1 MKFFFSLNKRDGV
14 RGFLRWL
21 RRQDGDIKLSHS
33 IKPKEASYGGFG
45 ELAPEIVLALKK
57 RGVENLWSH
66 QSKAFSLASSGRD
79 IVVVTPTASGKTFC
93 YDLPVL
99 NSILKEPS
107 GRALYLFP
115 TKALA
120 HDQLTELTELT
131 AELKVKISSFTYDG
145 DTPANKRSGIK
156 NTANIV
162 ITNPDMLNRA
172 ILPHHTGWA
181 SFFRD
186 LKYIVVDELHTYRGV
201 LGSHLANIFVRLLR
215 ICRHYGSDPVFIC
228 CSATIANPAQHAE
241 ALTGRSAFLIDQS
254 GAPAAQKELV
264 IYDPCMI
271 DRRSGT
277 RRSSL
282 YESGRLTY
290 KAICCGISSILF
302 TRSRVNVEL
311 LVRSLMNELSEKGKD
326 AGLVRGYRSGYL
338 PAERRETERNLRS
351 GRLKAVVSTNALEL
365 GVDIGSLDLVII
377 HGFPG
382 SIASLW
388 QQIGRAG
395 RRKSTS
401 AAVIIP
407 SVLPVDRFLA
417 ERPEWLIGA
426 PPERAVIDPS
436 NPYIRLEHIKC
447 SVFELPFR
455 SKETFGG
462 EDITDILEFLSREG
476 LTEASG
482 EREERI
488 YSWKSG
494 EYPASSFSIRSVSGE
509 RYEIFDVTDQRKHRM
524 IGTVDRHS
532 AAGMIFPGAAYFHGG
547 EGYSVEKIDPEKG
560 KCLVKKSY
568 SNTYTEA
575 KLCVRTLIRDT
586 VEKSGLFAWG
596 DTRVSTITGIY
607 KIIDINTRKVVGHGK
622 ADLPG
627 ESIETTSFWI
637 RMPQNADSRPGLFSA
652 MKGLANLLKNLAP
665 LFLMCDGSDIYV
677 STAISEPSLDQPA
690 IFLSDAF
697 PGGVG
702 LAEGAYGSIRMILKA
717 CSEQLNSCGC
727 REGCPSCIGAGSG
740 NSAAKDLTKK
750 LLNDLLET

>member
-1 MKFFFSLNKRDGV
+1 MRRLFSLNNGDGV

-21 RRQDGDIKLSHS
+21 RKQDGEIKLSHS
-33 IKPKEASYGGFG
+33 IKPKEANYGGFG
-45 ELAPEIVLALKK
+45 ELDQEIVLALKK
-57 RGVENLWSH
+57 RGVEDLWSH

-99 NSILKEPS
+99 NSILKDPS

-120 HDQLTELTELT
+120 QDQLTELNELT
-131 AELKVKISSFTYDG
+131 ADLKVKISSFTYDG
-145 DTPANKRSGIK
+145 DTPANKRNGIK

-172 ILPHHTGWA
+172 ILPHHIGWS
-181 SFFRD
+181 SFFRN

-201 LGSHLANIFVRLLR
+201 FGSHLANIFVRMLR

-241 ALTGRSAFLIDQS
+241 ILTGRSAYLIDQN
-254 GAPAAQKELV
+254 GAPSAQKELV
-264 IYDPCMI
+264 IYDPSII

-282 YESGRLTY
+282 YESGRLSY

-311 LVRSLMNELSEKGKD
+311 LVKSLMKELSDKGKD
-326 AGLVRGYRSGYL
+326 TRAVSGYRSGYL
-338 PAERRETERNLRS
+338 PAERRQTERDLKS
-351 GRLKAVVSTNALEL
+351 GKLKAVVSTNALEL
-365 GVDIGSLDLVII
+365 GIDIGSLDLVII

-382 SIASLW
+382 SMASLW

-401 AAVIIP
+401 AAIIIP

-426 PPERAVIDPS
+426 PSEKAVIDPS

-455 SKETFGG
+455 SEETFGG

-476 LTEASG
+476 LTEAFG

-488 YSWKSG
+488 YSWRSG

-509 RYEIFDVTDQRKHRM
+509 RYEILDVTDPRKHRM

-547 EGYSVEKIDPEKG
+547 EGYSVEEIDTEKG
-560 KCLVKKSY
+560 KCLVKKSD

-586 VEKSGLFAWG
+586 AETSGLFAWG
-596 DTRVSTITGIY
+596 DTRVTTLPGIY
-607 KIIDINTRKVVGHGK
+607 KIIDIDTRRVVGHGK
-622 ADLPG
+622 VDLPG
-627 ESIETTSFWI
+627 ESIETTSLWI
-637 RMPQNADSRPGLFSA
+637 RMPENSESRPGLFSA
-652 MKGLANLLKNLAP
+652 MNGLANLLRNLAP
-665 LFLMCDGSDIYV
+665 LFLMCEGSDICV

-702 LAEGAYGSIRMILKA
+702 LAEGAYGSIRIILKA
-717 CSEQLNSCGC
+717 CREQLRSCGC
-727 REGCPSCIGAGSG
+727 REGCPSCIGAGTG
-740 NSAAKDLTKK
+740 NNSAKDLTEK
-750 LLNDLLET
+750 LLDDLLEA